1 MPFDGLLS
9 IVIPCYR
16 SQGYLADTVAEIVKF
31 FEAHGRFE
39 LVLVNDGSP
48 DDVQTVIEALHAK
61 DPRVRFIELGSNQ
74 GQHAATLRGFV
85 AAKGDWVITLDDDG
99 QNPPESGLKVVEA
112 LIAGKHDVVYG
123 RFKTQAKHQLRIVAS
138 MLNRWSSRFA
148 LGNTRNI
155 SITNVRAL
163 RGDMARAIGAAA
175 TRRAYIDSL
184 VFGATRRIAEVDV
197 EQRLRQDGGS
207 TYSLG
212 KLISLWISHMTTL
225 SLLPMR
231 AATIG
236 SFVVAITGFLVGVG
250 GLVRALS
257 EKRAP
262 EGWLSLFCAIT
273 FLFSALFACLGILSS
288 YIGRLYLDDSARGL
302 SWVRSSS
309 DER

>member
-16 SQGYLADTVAEIVKF
+16 SQSYLAATVAEIVKF

-48 DDVQTVIEALHAK
+48 DDVQTVIEELHAK

-99 QNPPESGLKVVEA
+99 QNPPEAGLKVVEA
-112 LIAGKHDVVYG
+112 LIAGRHDVVYG
-123 RFKTQAKHQLRIVAS
+123 SFKTQAKHQLRIAAS
-138 MLNRWSSRFA
+138 VLNRWSSRFA
-148 LGNTRNI
+148 LGNTKNI

-184 VFGATRRIAEVDV
+184 VFGATRRIAQVEV

-207 TYSLG
+207 TYSFG
-212 KLISLWISHMTTL
+212 KLLSLWVSHMTTL
-225 SLLPMR
+225 SLMPMR
-231 AATIG
+231 AATVG
-236 SFVVAITGFLVGVG
+236 SFGVAISGFVIGVA
-250 GLVRALS
+250 GLVRALI
-257 EKRAP
+257 EQRAP

-273 FLFSALFACLGILSS
+273 FLFSALCVCLGILSS

-302 SWVRSSS
+302 VWVRSTS
-309 DER
+309 DKR

>member
-1 MPFDGLLS
+1 MPFEGLLS
-9 IVIPCYR
+9 VVIPCYR
-16 SQGYLADTVAEIVKF
+16 SQAYLATTVDEIRKF
-31 FEAHGRFE
+31 FEPHGRFE
-39 LVLVNDGSP
+39 IVLVNDGSP
-48 DDVQTVIEALHAK
+48 DDVQSVIEQLNKA

-74 GQHAATLRGFV
+74 GQHAATLRGFM
-85 AAKGDWVITLDDDG
+85 AARGDWVITLDDDG
-99 QNPPESGLKVVEA
+99 QNPPEAGLKVLEA
-112 LIAGKHDVVYG
+112 LIAGNHDVVYG
-123 RFKTQAKHQLRIVAS
+123 RFKTQAKHQLRIAAS
-138 MLNRWSSRFA
+138 VLNRWSSRFA

-184 VFGATRRIAEVDV
+184 VFGATRRIAETEV

-207 TYSLG
+207 TYTFG
-212 KLISLWISHMTTL
+212 KLFALWVSHMTTL
-225 SLLPMR
+225 SLMPLR
-231 AATIG
+231 VATVG
-236 SFVVAITGFLVGVG
+236 SFVVAITGFLIGVA
-250 GLVRALS
+250 GLVRALI

-273 FLFSALFACLGILSS
+273 FLFSALFVCLGILAS

-309 DER
+309 DKQ